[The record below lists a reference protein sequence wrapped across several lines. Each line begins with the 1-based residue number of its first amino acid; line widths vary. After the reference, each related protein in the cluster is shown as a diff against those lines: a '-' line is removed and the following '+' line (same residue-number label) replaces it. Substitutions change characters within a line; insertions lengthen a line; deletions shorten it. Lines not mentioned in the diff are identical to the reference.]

1 MTEYSTNLM
10 VLLNDFIFALILSGS
25 LGGIGEARAGVL
37 ARHGGALRAEWD
49 AAVGEHGKRRCV
61 NCS

>member
-1 MTEYSTNLM
+1 M
-10 VLLNDFIFALILSGS
+10 VLLNDFYFALILSGS